1 MDEFLIKVLTPE
13 VLLVI
18 FFVVIP
24 GISLLALYFALKLEE
39 KSDKREVERLIDE
52 EGMTKE
58 ETEREVR
65 RAINNR
71 QSSKRQSSKELSYLE
86 TLRIKGESNVLHVSP
101 ETIILYEN
109 MTGKKMSY
117 VESLA
122 VRGDAKIYGLS
133 DTAVVLK
140 KYGR

>member
-24 GISLLALYFALKLEE
+24 GIFFLALYFALELEK

-52 EGMTKE
+52 EGMTRE
-58 ETEREVR
+58 EAEREVR
-65 RAINNR
+65 RAIDNR
-71 QSSKRQSSKELSYLE
+71 QSYESQSSKELSYLE

-101 ETIILYEN
+101 EAIILYEN
-109 MTGKKMSY
+109 MTGKEMSY
-117 VESLA
+117 AESLA
-122 VRGDAKIYGLS
+122 VRGDAKLYGLS